1 MELKELYEMTK
12 ERMNKTINALHSEYD
27 SIRAGRASAKVLD
40 KIQADYYGTPTPI
53 AQMASV
59 SNADARTLVIQ
70 PWDKSAL
77 TLICKA
83 IQTSDLGINPQNDGT
98 VIRLNFPPLTEE
110 RRKQLT
116 KDVSKTAEDS
126 KVAIRQIRRDSIDKI
141 KAMKK
146 SSEITEDDQ
155 KQAEDKIQK
164 ITDEYVKKI
173 DEIEKAK
180 TAELMEI

>member
-1 MELKELYEMTK
+1 MELKELYDKTK
-12 ERMNKTINALHSEYD
+12 ERMTKTINSLHSEYD

-53 AQMASV
+53 AQMASI

-83 IQTSDLGINPQNDGT
+83 IQTSDLGINPQNDGA
-98 VIRLNFPPLTEE
+98 VIRLNFPPLTED

-116 KDVSKTAEDS
+116 KDIAKIAEDA
-126 KVAIRQIRRDSIDKI
+126 KVAIRQLRRDAMDKI

-146 SSEITEDDQ
+146 GSEITEDDQ
-155 KQAEDKIQK
+155 KIAEDKIQK
-164 ITDEYVKKI
+164 ITDDFIKQIET
-173 DEIEKAK
+173 IEKAK
-180 TAELMEI
+180 SAEIMEI

>member
-1 MELKELYEMTK
+1 MELKELYENTKTRMT
-12 ERMNKTINALHSEYD
+12 KTINALHSEYD

-53 AQMASV
+53 NQMASV

-83 IQTSDLGINPQNDGT
+83 IQQSDLGINPQNDGS

-116 KDVSKTAEDS
+116 KDIAKIAEDS
-126 KVAIRQIRRDSIDKI
+126 KVAVRQIRRDSLDKV
-141 KAMKK
+141 KSMKK
-146 SSEITEDDQ
+146 ANEITEDDQ
-155 KQAEDKIQK
+155 KIGEDKIQK
-164 ITDEYVKKI
+164 ITDDFVKQI
-173 DEIEKAK
+173 EEIEKAK
-180 TAELMEI
+180 SAEIMEI

>member
-1 MELKELYEMTK
+1 MELKELYELTK

-110 RRKQLT
+110 RRKQLS
-116 KDVSKTAEDS
+116 KEVAKTAEDS
-126 KVAIRQIRRDSIDKI
+126 KVAIRQIRRDSIDKV

-146 SSEITEDDQ
+146 ANEITEDDQ
-155 KQAEDKIQK
+155 KMGEDKIQK
-164 ITDEYVKKI
+164 ITDEFIKKI

>member
-1 MELKELYEMTK
+1 MELKELYENTKSRMT
-12 ERMNKTINALHSEYD
+12 KTINALHGEYD
-27 SIRAGRASAKVLD
+27 SIRAGRANARVLD
-40 KIQADYYGTPTPI
+40 KITADYYGTPTPI
-53 AQMASV
+53 TQMASV

-98 VIRLNFPPLTEE
+98 VIRLNFPALTED

-116 KDVSKTAEDS
+116 KDISKIAEDS
-126 KVAIRQIRRDSIDKI
+126 KIAIRQIRRDSIDKV

-155 KQAEDKIQK
+155 KHGEEKIQK
-164 ITDEYVKKI
+164 ITDDFIKQI

-180 TAELMEI
+180 ETEIMEI

>member
-1 MELKELYEMTK
+1 MELKELYEKTK
-12 ERMNKTINALHSEYD
+12 EKMNKTINALNSEYD

-53 AQMASV
+53 NQIASI

-77 TLICKA
+77 TVICKA

-116 KDVSKTAEDS
+116 KEIAKIAEDS
-126 KVAIRQIRRDSIDKI
+126 KVAIRQLRRDAMDKV
-141 KAMKK
+141 KTMKK
-146 SSEITEDDQ
+146 NSEITEDDQ
-155 KQAEDKIQK
+155 KIGEDKVQK
-164 ITDEYVKKI
+164 ITDDFIKQIE
-173 DEIEKAK
+173 EIEKTK
-180 TAELMEI
+180 TAEIMEI

>member
-1 MELKELYEMTK
+1 MELKELYDFTK
-12 ERMNKTINALHSEYD
+12 ERMNKTIKALHSEYD

-53 AQMASV
+53 SQMASI

-83 IQTSDLGINPQNDGT
+83 IQASDLGINPQNDGT
-98 VIRLNFPPLTEE
+98 VIRLGFPALTEE

-116 KDVSKTAEDS
+116 KDVSKIAEDS
-126 KVAIRQIRRDSIDKI
+126 KVAIRQIRRDSIDKL

-146 SSEITEDDQ
+146 NSEITEDDQ
-155 KQAEDKIQK
+155 KNGEDKIQK
-164 ITDEYVKKI
+164 ITDDFVKQI
-173 DEIEKAK
+173 ETIEKEK
-180 TAELMEI
+180 SAEIMEI

>member
-1 MELKELYEMTK
+1 MKLDLKPFEEKMKKSISVYEEEL
-12 ERMNKTINALHSEYD
+12 AG
-27 SIRAGRASAKVLD
+27 IRVGRASAKVLD

-83 IQTSDLGINPQNDGT
+83 IQQSDLGINPQNDGI

-116 KDVSKTAEDS
+116 KDIAKIAEDS

-146 SSEITEDDQ
+146 ANEITEDDQ
-155 KQAEDKIQK
+155 KHGEEKIQK
-164 ITDEYVKKI
+164 ITDDFVKQI
-173 DEIEKAK
+173 EEIEKAK
-180 TAELMEI
+180 SAEIMEI

>member
-1 MELKELYEMTK
+1 MELKELYEKTK

-27 SIRAGRASAKVLD
+27 SIRAGRASVKVLD
-40 KIQADYYGTPTPI
+40 KIHADYYGTPTPI

-126 KVAIRQIRRDSIDKI
+126 KVAVRQIRRDSIDKI

-146 SSEITEDDQ
+146 ANEITEDDQ
-155 KQAEDKIQK
+155 KQAEEKIQK
-164 ITDEYVKKI
+164 ITDEFVKKI
-173 DEIEKAK
+173 EEIEKAK

>member
-27 SIRAGRASAKVLD
+27 SIRAGRASVKVLD

-70 PWDKSAL
+70 PWDKSSL

-126 KVAIRQIRRDSIDKI
+126 KVAVRQIRRDSLDKI

-146 SSEITEDDQ
+146 ANEITEDDQ
-155 KQAEDKIQK
+155 KQAEEKIQK
-164 ITDEYVKKI
+164 ITDEFVKKI
-173 DEIEKAK
+173 EEIEKAK

>member
-1 MELKELYEMTK
+1 MELKELYDFTK
-12 ERMNKTINALHSEYD
+12 ERMNKTIKALHSEYD

-53 AQMASV
+53 AQMASI

-83 IQTSDLGINPQNDGT
+83 IQASDLGINPQNDGT
-98 VIRLNFPPLTEE
+98 VIRLGFPALTEE

-116 KDVSKTAEDS
+116 KDVSKIAEDS
-126 KVAIRQIRRDSIDKI
+126 KVAIRQIRRDSIDKL
-141 KAMKK
+141 KTMKK
-146 SSEITEDDQ
+146 NSEITEDDQ
-155 KQAEDKIQK
+155 KNGEDKIQK
-164 ITDEYVKKI
+164 ITDDFVKQI
-173 DEIEKAK
+173 ETIEKEK
-180 TAELMEI
+180 SAEIMEI

>member
-1 MELKELYEMTK
+1 MELKELYEKTK

-53 AQMASV
+53 AQMASI

-116 KDVSKTAEDS
+116 KDIAKIAEDS
-126 KVAIRQIRRDSIDKI
+126 KVAVRQIRRDSIDKI

-146 SSEITEDDQ
+146 ANEITEDDQ
-155 KQAEDKIQK
+155 KQGEDKIQK
-164 ITDEYVKKI
+164 ITDDFVKQI

-180 TAELMEI
+180 AAEIMEI

>member
-1 MELKELYEMTK
+1 MELKELYDKTK
-12 ERMNKTINALHSEYD
+12 EKMNKTINALHSEYD

-53 AQMASV
+53 NQMASV

-116 KDVSKTAEDS
+116 KEISKVAEDS
-126 KVAIRQIRRDSIDKI
+126 KVAIRQIRRDSMDKI
-141 KAMKK
+141 KTMKK
-146 SSEITEDDQ
+146 NSEITEDDQ
-155 KQAEDKIQK
+155 KIGEDKIQK
-164 ITDEYVKKI
+164 ITDDFIKQI

-180 TAELMEI
+180 SAEIMEI

>member
-1 MELKELYEMTK
+1 MELKELYDKTREK
-12 ERMNKTINALHSEYD
+12 MNKTINALNSEYD
-27 SIRAGRASAKVLD
+27 SIRAGRASVKVLD

-53 AQMASV
+53 AQMASI

-77 TLICKA
+77 SLITKA

-116 KDVSKTAEDS
+116 KEIAKISEDS
-126 KVAIRQIRRDSIDKI
+126 KVAIRQLRRDAMDKI

-146 SSEITEDDQ
+146 NSEITEDDQ
-155 KQAEDKIQK
+155 KHGEEKIQK
-164 ITDEYVKKI
+164 ITDEFIKQI
-173 DEIEKAK
+173 EEIEKSK
-180 TAELMEI
+180 SAEIMEI

>member
-1 MELKELYEMTK
+1 MELKELYEKTK

-53 AQMASV
+53 VQMASV

-110 RRKQLT
+110 RRKQLS
-116 KDVSKTAEDS
+116 KDIAKIAEDS
-126 KVAIRQIRRDSIDKI
+126 KVAVRQIRRDSIDKV

-146 SSEITEDDQ
+146 ANEITEDDQ
-155 KQAEDKIQK
+155 KQGEEKIQK
-164 ITDEYVKKI
+164 ITDDFVKQI
-173 DEIEKAK
+173 EEIEKAK
-180 TAELMEI
+180 SAEIMEI

>member
-1 MELKELYEMTK
+1 MELKELYESTKTRMT
-12 ERMNKTINALHSEYD
+12 KTINALHAEYD

-53 AQMASV
+53 NQMASV

-83 IQTSDLGINPQNDGT
+83 IQQSDLGINPQNDGI

-116 KDVSKTAEDS
+116 KDIAKIAEDS
-126 KVAIRQIRRDSIDKI
+126 KVAIRNIRRD
-141 KAMKK
+141 ALEGFKK
-146 SSEITEDDQ
+146 SLKANEITGDDQ
-155 KQAEDKIQK
+155 KSGEDKIQK
-164 ITDEYVKKI
+164 ITDDFVKQI
-173 DEIEKAK
+173 EEIEKAK
-180 TAELMEI
+180 SAEIMEI

>member
-1 MELKELYEMTK
+1 MELKELYDKTK
-12 ERMNKTINALHSEYD
+12 EKMTKTINALHSEYD

-53 AQMASV
+53 AQMASI

-83 IQTSDLGINPQNDGT
+83 IQTTDLGINPQNDGS
-98 VIRLNFPPLTEE
+98 VIRLGFPPLTEE

-116 KDVSKTAEDS
+116 KEIAKVAEDS
-126 KVAIRQIRRDSIDKI
+126 KVAIRQIRRDSMDKI

-146 SSEITEDDQ
+146 NSEITEDDQ
-155 KQAEDKIQK
+155 KFGEDKIQK
-164 ITDEYVKKI
+164 ITDDFVKQI
-173 DEIEKAK
+173 EEIEKAK
-180 TAELMEI
+180 SAEIMEI

>member
-1 MELKELYEMTK
+1 MELKELYEKTK

-53 AQMASV
+53 AQMASI

-110 RRKQLT
+110 RRKQLS

-126 KVAIRQIRRDSIDKI
+126 KVAIRQIRRDSIDKV

-146 SSEITEDDQ
+146 ASEITEDDQ

-164 ITDEYVKKI
+164 ITDEYIKKI
-173 DEIEKAK
+173 EEIEKAK

>member
-1 MELKELYEMTK
+1 MELKELYESTK
-12 ERMNKTINALHSEYD
+12 SRMNKTINALHSEYD

-53 AQMASV
+53 AQMASI

-70 PWDKSAL
+70 PWDKSVL

-116 KDVSKTAEDS
+116 KDIAKIAEDS
-126 KVAIRQIRRDSIDKI
+126 KVAVRQIRRDSIDKI
-141 KAMKK
+141 KSMKK
-146 SSEITEDDQ
+146 SNEITEDDQ
-155 KQAEDKIQK
+155 KQGEDKIQK
-164 ITDEYVKKI
+164 ITDDFVKQI
-173 DEIEKAK
+173 EEIEKAK
-180 TAELMEI
+180 SAEIMEI

>member
-1 MELKELYEMTK
+1 MELKELYEKTK
-12 ERMNKTINALHSEYD
+12 ERMNKTIHALHSEYD
-27 SIRAGRASAKVLD
+27 AVRAGRASAKVLD
-40 KIQADYYGTPTPI
+40 RIQADYYGTPTPI
-53 AQMASV
+53 AQMAGI

-83 IQTSDLGINPQNDGT
+83 IQASDLGINPQNDGT

-116 KDVSKTAEDS
+116 KEVAKTAEDA
-126 KVAIRQIRRDSIDKI
+126 KVGIRQIRRDSIDKI

-146 SSEITEDDQ
+146 ANEITEDDQ
-155 KQAEDKIQK
+155 KDADERIQK
-164 ITDEYVKKI
+164 ITDDYIKQI
-173 DEIEKAK
+173 DEIEKSK

>member
-1 MELKELYEMTK
+1 MEQVLKNTQ
-12 ERMNKTINALHSEYD
+12 ERMDKSVAATDKEFS

-40 KIQADYYGTPTPI
+40 RIQADYYGTPTPI

-83 IQTSDLGINPQNDGT
+83 IQQSDLGINPQNDGI

-116 KDVSKTAEDS
+116 KDIAKIAEDS
-126 KVAIRQIRRDSIDKI
+126 KVAVRQIRRDSIDKI

-146 SSEITEDDQ
+146 ANEITEDDQ
-155 KQAEDKIQK
+155 KHGEEKIQK
-164 ITDEYVKKI
+164 ITDDFVKQI
-173 DEIEKAK
+173 EEIEKAK
-180 TAELMEI
+180 SAEIMEI

>member
-1 MELKELYEMTK
+1 MELKELYDKTK
-12 ERMNKTINALHSEYD
+12 EKMTKTINALNSEYD

-53 AQMASV
+53 NQMASV

-77 TLICKA
+77 SVICKA

-116 KDVSKTAEDS
+116 KEISKIAEDS
-126 KVAIRQIRRDSIDKI
+126 KVAIRQLRRDAMDKV

-146 SSEITEDDQ
+146 NSEITEDDQ
-155 KQAEDKIQK
+155 KIGEDKVQK
-164 ITDEYVKKI
+164 ITDDFIKQI
-173 DEIEKAK
+173 DEIEKSK
-180 TAELMEI
+180 TAEIMEI

>member
-1 MELKELYEMTK
+1 MELKELYEKTK

-53 AQMASV
+53 NQMASV

-77 TLICKA
+77 QLICKA
-83 IQTSDLGINPQNDGT
+83 IQQSDLGINPQNDGT

-116 KDVSKTAEDS
+116 KDISKIAEDS
-126 KVAIRQIRRDSIDKI
+126 KVAVRQIRRDSIDKI

-146 SSEITEDDQ
+146 ANEITEDDQ
-155 KQAEDKIQK
+155 KQGEEKIQK
-164 ITDEYVKKI
+164 ITDDFVKQI
-173 DEIEKAK
+173 EEIEKAK
-180 TAELMEI
+180 AAEIMEI

>member
-1 MELKELYEMTK
+1 MELKELYELTK

-83 IQTSDLGINPQNDGT
+83 IQQSDLGINPQNDGI

-110 RRKQLT
+110 
-116 KDVSKTAEDS
+116 EEN
-126 KVAIRQIRRDSIDKI
+126 
-141 KAMKK
+141 
-146 SSEITEDDQ
+146 SSQRILQ
-155 KQAEDKIQK
+155 RLLKIQK
-164 ITDEYVKKI
+164 LLFVRSDVTLS
-173 DEIEKAK
+173 
-180 TAELMEI
+180 TR